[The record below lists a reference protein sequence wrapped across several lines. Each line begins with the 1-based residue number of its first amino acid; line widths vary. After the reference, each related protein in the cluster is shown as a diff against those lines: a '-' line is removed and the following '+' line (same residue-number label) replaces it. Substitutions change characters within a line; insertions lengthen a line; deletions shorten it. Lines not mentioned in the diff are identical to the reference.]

1 MCTWRGGRGNG
12 FRFCGLRVAFSGR
25 LFSGN
30 KIPPAENAV
39 MPSGNEADCLCLFVQ
54 TQGIPQGGSSWGC
67 RGKSP
72 VDPSGDPP
80 GDPLGEPPE
89 DSPGLPLEDPPRVFV
104 AVILWE
110 SCVGS
115 GNLFFFDAVFFL
127 KDIWATSHSP
137 RSHQQ
142 VYGPWPLRT
151 SEPNGAVHDRRRLCE
166 GVP

>member
-25 LFSGN
+25 RFSGN

-39 MPSGNEADCLCLFVQ
+39 MLSGNVPNCFCLFVQ
-54 TQGIPQGGSSWGC
+54 TQGIPQGGSSGGC

-80 GDPLGEPPE
+80 GDPQEDPLE

-104 AVILWE
+104 ALFLWE
-110 SCVGS
+110 SFVGS
-115 GNLFFFDAVFFL
+115 GNPFFFDAVFLLNGDLGKTPLSTFTSTGIWSMAPA
-127 KDIWATSHSP
+127 DIGT
-137 RSHQQ
+137 
-142 VYGPWPLRT
+142 
-151 SEPNGAVHDRRRLCE
+151 RRRRA
-166 GVP
+166 